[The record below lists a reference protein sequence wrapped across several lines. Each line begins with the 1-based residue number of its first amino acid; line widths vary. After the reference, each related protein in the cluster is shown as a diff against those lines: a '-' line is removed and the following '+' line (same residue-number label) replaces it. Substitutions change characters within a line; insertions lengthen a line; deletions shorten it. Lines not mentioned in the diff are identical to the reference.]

1 MYLKTQRVVSGH
13 QFGAHSRPKIGPMSS
28 SSGQRI
34 GNRMPANFSS
44 QPQSAVNI
52 KRIDEQSAQEIPHVE
67 LPESVEHNGIP
78 EKVRAVTTV
87 NAQSTNM
94 ISSNR

>member
-1 MYLKTQRVVSGH
+1 MLSEYFAQSSGKLDTLNQSKYQVYLKTQRVVSGH

-52 KRIDEQSAQEIPHVE
+52 KRIDEQSA
-67 LPESVEHNGIP
+67 
-78 EKVRAVTTV
+78 
-87 NAQSTNM
+87 
-94 ISSNR
+94 